1 LKLSQFYNVLRFAL
15 GQKKKRWEKLVMAMQ
30 VLDLLEQDYRE
41 IYPNEPP
48 LLEGGFEKAMKDI
61 MLPK

>member
-1 LKLSQFYNVLRFAL
+1 
-15 GQKKKRWEKLVMAMQ
+15 MAMQ

-61 MLPK
+61 MLPKWEERKTILIKYYGK